1 MWVLLSCLIYL
12 YFFQTIPTSK
22 QTGSTVT
29 HLEKVSL
36 FAPVSLLFLKSMTYT
51 PLPLDTNFSCQL
63 PTTFM
68 EPHSIDTFWD
78 SSSSPLQWYL
88 IQEGC
93 SLLPEAL
100 LSLDSWKPTLT
111 WYSPTSLAIPSHI
124 PLLVVLLLTYRYQRL
139 RSSLGPVLISL
150 FSLPQKVSSTQVA
163 LNITY
168 TLKTLKCV
176 SLASDFFSEIQASIF
191 IAYLSQI

>member
-36 FAPVSLLFLKSMTYT
+36 FAPVSLLFLKSMTYI

-88 IQEGC
+88 IQGGC

-100 LSLDSWKPTLT
+100 LSPGFLETHTHLVFSYLPGHSFPYPFAGCTSTYLPV
-111 WYSPTSLAIPSHI
+111 PTSAFFLGSCSHFSFLPSLESLIYLGGFKYHLHTEDSKVCI
-124 PLLVVLLLTYRYQRL
+124 
-139 RSSLGPVLISL
+139 SS
-150 FSLPQKVSSTQVA
+150 F
-163 LNITY
+163 
-168 TLKTLKCV
+168 
-176 SLASDFFSEIQASIF
+176 
-191 IAYLSQI
+191 